1 MATNTAIVNE
11 LRAIVGGEFSEL
23 KNMLTDISERVRG
36 LEMREAG
43 CSPLMNAR
51 VGALER
57 QLTEHDGRLRA
68 LETVVTEKAAEKDVK
83 VILSALSEKASDE
96 DFKEHKKDQDKDMKV
111 IVAAIGELKMT
122 NRILTWLGGLSATA
136 LVLWLIDRL
145 LSSAVGGG

>member
-57 QLTEHDGRLRA
+57 QLTEHDGRLNA
-68 LETVVTEKAAEKDVK
+68 LETAIQEKA
-83 VILSALSEKASDE
+83 KAADFDE
-96 DFKEHKKDQDKDMKV
+96 HEATQATDMKT
-111 IVAAIGELKMT
+111 ITAAITELKLT
-122 NRILTWLGGLSATA
+122 NKILTWLGGLTATS
-136 LVLWLIDRL
+136 LVLWLIDRVL
-145 LSSAVGGG
+145 NSAFGG